1 MNLLIH
7 FLVATALIVGFFALR
22 IFADRRAL
30 QETLRK
36 NQTEQKEECVSCALK
51 TTQQNPAS
59 TQLS

>member
-7 FLVATALIVGFFALR
+7 FLIATVLIVGFVVLR
-22 IFADRRAL
+22 LFADRRAL

-36 NQTEQKEECVSCALK
+36 NKTDQNEECMSCTLK

-59 TQLS
+59 TQQS